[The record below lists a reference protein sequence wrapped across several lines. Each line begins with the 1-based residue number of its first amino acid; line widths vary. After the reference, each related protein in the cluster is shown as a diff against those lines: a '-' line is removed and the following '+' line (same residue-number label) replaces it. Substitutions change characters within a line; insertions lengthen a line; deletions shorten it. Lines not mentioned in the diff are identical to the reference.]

1 MSAANPGRHRP
12 TAWTRAALAA
22 LAPALLPLA
31 AAAQTQ
37 PMPSPVPAL
46 EALGHGLLKG
56 SEGRNAVVAPVAV
69 ATVLGMVHAGANG
82 AAERELEALFG
93 AGRLGARQLRQG
105 LPALARELAP
115 AGGPLVSASRLW
127 IDAGAAPG
135 VPAPFQRRLAAR
147 WQADAAQLPFAQ
159 EPEVARSQ
167 INAWTAERTAGK
179 VTELLP
185 QGSVGRDTLAVL
197 STAVHFLSP
206 WAQPF
211 DPDATSDMPFTTAAG
226 TARPVPTMSAEREVR
241 QAELDGQRVLELPF
255 AQGYALMVA
264 VPLAEGAAAAG
275 AAAPRWQAWREQL
288 KPQRCRLTLPR
299 FAIAPSAGS
308 LKPALVALGVK
319 AVFTDSADLRPMLGR
334 GARQAHV
341 DDVLQAAGI
350 TVDESGGEAVAAV
363 AATVK
368 PKSFRAIP
376 DCAVD
381 RAFQFA
387 LVHQASGAPLFMG
400 RVADPQP
407 PK

>member
-1 MSAANPGRHRP
+1 MNALGQRGGRP
-12 TAWTRAALAA
+12 AVWKTVALAA
-22 LAPALLPLA
+22 LAPLWAPALAQGQA
-31 AAAQTQ
+31 APAL
-37 PMPSPVPAL
+37 PSPVPAL

-56 SEGRNAVVAPVAV
+56 SEGRDAVVAPVAV

-93 AGRLGARQLRQG
+93 TGRTGARQLRQG
-105 LPALARELAP
+105 LPTLARELAP
-115 AGGPLVSASRLW
+115 AGGPLASASRLW
-127 IDAGAAPG
+127 IDAGVAAD

-147 WQADAAQLPFAQ
+147 WQADAVRLPFAQ
-159 EPEVARSQ
+159 EPEAARGQ
-167 INAWTAERTAGK
+167 INRWTAERTAGK
-179 VTELLP
+179 VAELLP

-197 STAVHFLSP
+197 STAVHFRSP

-226 TARPVPTMSAEREVR
+226 VVRPVPTMSAEREVR

-255 AQGYALMVA
+255 AQGYALLVA
-264 VPLAEGAAAAG
+264 VPLADAAAG
-275 AAAPRWQAWREQL
+275 PAAPRWQAWRAQL

-299 FAIAPSAGS
+299 FAIAPGAGS

-334 GARQAHV
+334 AAKQAHV
-341 DDVLQAAGI
+341 DDVLHAAGI

-368 PKSFRAIP
+368 PKSFRAMP

-407 PK
+407 PR